1 MDDLRLKLNDIDDKM
16 RDLFEERLAIVN
28 EIGEYKK
35 LNNLAI
41 YDEKREIF
49 IIDSNLSKLSNQ
61 DYRVYYKK
69 FIELQ
74 LEVSKDLQAK
84 IK

>member
-16 RDLFEERLAIVN
+16 RDLFEERLSIVN

-49 IIDSNLSKLSNQ
+49 IIESNLSKLSNQ